1 MDRTGQFLKLFLAH
15 EAEVRAFIGA
25 LVRERVARE
34 DVFRDVAVALWEG
47 FDRYDPARPFGAWA
61 RSVASN
67 KILQQRRR
75 DAPARSPFR
84 RRPSKRC
91 ATPSTG
97 PMFRQANARRP
108 SKSASG
114 GSRSARRKSF
124 RCVTATAPP
133 PRQIASQL
141 HISVDAVYQTLSRLR
156 TQLAECL
163 RRRITSNQ
171 VLRG

>member
-1 MDRTGQFLKLFLAH
+1 MDRTSQFLKLFLAH

-34 DVFRDVAVALWEG
+34 DVFQDVAVALWEG
-47 FDRYDPARPFGAWA
+47 FDRYDQARPFGAWA
-61 RSVASN
+61 RGVASN

-75 DAPARSPFR
+75 DARSPIAFSPETIEAVRDAFDRTDVPTGEREEALEECLR
-84 RRPSKRC
+84 RLPER
-91 ATPSTG
+91 STEILSLRYSHG
-97 PMFRQANARRP
+97 A
-108 SKSASG
+108 SAAS
-114 GSRSARRKSF
+114 
-124 RCVTATAPP
+124 
-133 PRQIASQL
+133 IASQL

-156 TQLAECL
+156 TQLAECV